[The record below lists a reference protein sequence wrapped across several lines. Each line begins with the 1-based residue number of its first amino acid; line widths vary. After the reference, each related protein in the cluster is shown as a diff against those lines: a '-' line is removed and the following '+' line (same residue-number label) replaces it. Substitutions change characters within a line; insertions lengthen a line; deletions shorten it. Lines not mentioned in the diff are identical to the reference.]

1 MGSTYPGPA
10 IFGKFAR
17 LILSHLGIE
26 CPVFFFSREDQK
38 YGREDFLGIGR
49 EKGIYGREN

>member
-1 MGSTYPGPA
+1 MLR
-10 IFGKFAR
+10 FFFHFAA
-17 LILSHLGIE
+17 LCS
-26 CPVFFFSREDQK
+26 VFFSREDQK